1 MFDGKKM
8 RTLFACTLALGFAA
22 NCRGA
27 DSQSETSSVWL
38 AKSDFR
44 LIREVR
50 FQGRDLFEM
59 AIEAGMYRRKGTEY
73 LPGAERGAVSVGGRT
88 WHGSNGVGLVAYDP
102 HMKRYAIYYLQE
114 TAVPGHHLDIVYSD
128 RDFII
133 FSYGSHRDIS
143 AVKPALEVYSVKHN
157 CFACVEAVTS
167 RGGRFGRSDTDAL
180 AAKKPGKPGP
190 SMGWDHRHYA
200 EKDRVSL
207 TDAQMFRP
215 ERITLQDDVFTLWY
229 HTSWGIDEF
238 VTALQFKKRDLQRGI
253 EKTLSNKTDAGGSK

>member
-1 MFDGKKM
+1 M
-8 RTLFACTLALGFAA
+8 RILFACTLALGFAA

-133 FSYGSHRDIS
+133 FSYGWHRDMS

-167 RGGRFGRSDTDAL
+167 RGGRFGRSDMDAL
-180 AAKKPGKPGP
+180 VAKKPGNRGP
-190 SMGWDHRHYA
+190 CAR
-200 EKDRVSL
+200 L
-207 TDAQMFRP
+207 TTGSGSRFSGSAVG
-215 ERITLQDDVFTLWY
+215 T
-229 HTSWGIDEF
+229 
-238 VTALQFKKRDLQRGI
+238 TAGQIL
-253 EKTLSNKTDAGGSK
+253 